1 MKLNKII
8 QDLKIYI
15 NDYDERLLDPQEDE
29 RYKYAVSMLG
39 YLEELKHLRIVNK
52 NISRELIT
60 RTDKLTNK
68 KDAEIIE
75 HQKKL
80 IDKVNKEAQKYF
92 DLLMDDERVINGMA
106 EAIYND
112 DGSWNMHNKY
122 NVEEIIKY
130 FRKNCE

>member
-60 RTDKLTNK
+60 RTDKLNK
-68 KDAEIIE
+68 ANI
-75 HQKKL
+75 
-80 IDKVNKEAQKYF
+80 EAQKYF
-92 DLLMDDERVINGMA
+92 NLLMEDEQVIYYLA
-106 EAIYND
+106 EAIYDD

-122 NVEEIIKY
+122 NIEEIIKY
-130 FRKNCE
+130 FRKKCENEYKRNTR

>member
-15 NDYDERLLDPQEDE
+15 NDYEELVLDPKEDE

-39 YLEELKHLRIVNK
+39 YLEELKHLRTVNK

-60 RTDKLTNK
+60 RTDNLNK
-68 KDAEIIE
+68 ANI
-75 HQKKL
+75 
-80 IDKVNKEAQKYF
+80 EAQKYF
-92 DLLMDDERVINGMA
+92 NLLMEDEQVIYYLA
-106 EAIYND
+106 EAIYDD

-122 NVEEIIKY
+122 NIEEIIEY
-130 FRKNCE
+130 FRKKCENEYKRNTR